1 MNTHSKDAE
10 ACFTERMPMIWVER
24 RLFNERSQLNR
35 SVSYA
40 TLLIALPRAGY
51 LSLPYMTLGSDAM
64 VREHATYHISN
75 SGSIS

>member
-1 MNTHSKDAE
+1 MNTYSKDAE
-10 ACFTERMPMIWVER
+10 ACFIEIMPIIWIER
-24 RLFNERSQLNR
+24 RLSNEKSQLNR
-35 SVSYA
+35 SASYA
-40 TLLIALPRAGY
+40 TLLIALPRADY

>member
-1 MNTHSKDAE
+1 
-10 ACFTERMPMIWVER
+10 MPMVWVER